1 MIRQVILSG
10 SFFDA
15 GVKKLD
21 TALSE
26 DRRPSVSSLRTGS
39 PTYLWWWTRLY
50 ASSREAGIKMPLWHL
65 LLSRQR
71 DSLS

>member
-21 TALSE
+21 TAFSKIATQ
-26 DRRPSVSSLRTGS
+26 SVGSL
-39 PTYLWWWTRLY
+39 
-50 ASSREAGIKMPLWHL
+50 GIE
-65 LLSRQR
+65 
-71 DSLS
+71 

>member
-21 TALSE
+21 TAFSE
-26 DRRPSVSSLRTGS
+26 DRSPSVTSLRVGS
-39 PTYLWWWTRLY
+39 
-50 ASSREAGIKMPLWHL
+50 IHL
-65 LLSRQR
+65 LVVVESTLRFFKGGG
-71 DSLS
+71 DKDGCLAFFWPLAA